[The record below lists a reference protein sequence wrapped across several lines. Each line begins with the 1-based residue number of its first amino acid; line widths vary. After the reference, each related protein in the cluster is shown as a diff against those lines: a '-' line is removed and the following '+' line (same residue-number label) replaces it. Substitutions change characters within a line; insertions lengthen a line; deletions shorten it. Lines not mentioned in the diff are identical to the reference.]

1 MHRRYF
7 DITFFFSLGCSLVIN
22 TGMVS
27 VVVYHTQAPAV
38 VSLDRWRRSTSLSK
52 SHPTTA
58 PTAPAVTQQFP
69 LPQDNPVLPP
79 PPKPV
84 VLDNRETFGETGG
97 VGSALNSS
105 PGEQLMQ
112 AAKGP
117 QEQAFLGRT
126 PPRGGGAGG
135 GGGGGG
141 QGGAGGAAAAIVP
154 AAPGAG
160 QMIGAN
166 GPTAAAT
173 PNVKVPPLNIKPA
186 PQPQPAKAIAQTP
199 QIKPPSQQTSKFDG
213 KGTGT
218 VEPVKP
224 ELFGVKTP
232 PPPAAPAPSAAP
244 PPPPPAGVA
253 ANATPTNAAATP
265 VAAQASPAVN
275 QSPSQPGQPGRPGSP
290 GAPGAPGASS
300 PTAATAPPSDKE
312 SDPFSDSNSFKFVN
326 GRVVARNGRWV
337 KTVKPELTDAGWI
350 DASLMADPAVTFLAT
365 VDEQGNV
372 VHVMTYRSSGSD
384 NIDLPCEE
392 ALNQWKIEPS
402 KDASGHP
409 VRDVVAVTFGLER

>member
-1 MHRRYF
+1 MRRRYF
-7 DITFFFSLGCSLVIN
+7 DITFFFSLGCSLLIN

-27 VVVYHTQAPAV
+27 VVVYHTQPPTIL
-38 VSLDRWRRSTSLSK
+38 SLERWRRSSSSNPPRPKTQ
-52 SHPTTA
+52 PAA
-58 PTAPAVTQQFP
+58 PQVTQNFP

-79 PPKPV
+79 PPKAV
-84 VLDNRETFGETGG
+84 VLDNRQTFGETGG

-105 PGEQLMQ
+105 PGQEPMQ
-112 AAKGP
+112 AAKGS
-117 QEQAFLGRT
+117 QVQAFLGRT
-126 PPRGGGAGG
+126 PPMGGGGAGG
-135 GGGGGG
+135 EGGT
-141 QGGAGGAAAAIVP
+141 GGAAGG
-154 AAPGAG
+154 GA
-160 QMIGAN
+160 MIGAN

-173 PNVKVPPLNIKPA
+173 PNVKVPTIHVK
-186 PQPQPAKAIAQTP
+186 PQPQPPPAKAVAQTP
-199 QIKPPSQQTSKFDG
+199 QVKPPSQQTSKFDG

-232 PPPAAPAPSAAP
+232 LPPAAPAPSAAP
-244 PPPPPAGVA
+244 PPPPPAGA
-253 ANATPTNAAATP
+253 QADATPANA
-265 VAAQASPAVN
+265 SAV
-275 QSPSQPGQPGRPGSP
+275 SP
-290 GAPGAPGASS
+290 GAPGRPGKPGPPGGAG
-300 PTAATAPPSDKE
+300 PTAAVAPPSDKE

-337 KTVKPELTDAGWI
+337 KTVKPQLTDAGWI

-372 VHVMTYRSSGSD
+372 VHVMMYRSSGSD

-402 KDASGHP
+402 KDANGQP